1 MASSEFKQIPSNNGF
16 YAVIRDTLYI
26 YPMADI
32 KRALSN
38 VSVQY
43 TFDDN
48 MLIANSFNDLQT
60 IYTEMVNQTLSANY
74 SIAVG
79 SILQDMGHYIYF
91 KVPNGTT
98 YIKMR
103 RVKLLKMGPGG
114 ANCPLDTVGYANV
127 WTTYGDLATTYTD
140 PVRLV
145 RLG

>member
-1 MASSEFKQIPSNNGF
+1 MDFILLF
-16 YAVIRDTLYI
+16 VIHSI
-26 YPMADI
+26 YPMVDI
-32 KRALSN
+32 KKSLSA
-38 VSVQY
+38 VSVKY

-79 SILQDMGHYIYF
+79 SILQDMGHYLYF
-91 KVPNGTT
+91 KVPNGNT

-103 RVKLLKMGPGG
+103 LVKLIKMGSSG

-127 WTTYGDLATTYTD
+127 WTSYGDLAITYTD
-140 PVRLV
+140 PVRIV
-145 RLG
+145 RVG